1 MSKES
6 IMNTFVRL
14 LLITLC
20 STALLTP
27 HVQAETLTWR
37 VYNYVTALHV
47 MPIGFEK
54 VPANVLLERR
64 GIAEFPNGETAAY
77 LTRGS
82 AKMTPSGGTAEGY
95 ALYTFDDGSTLHI
108 KWQANS
114 KLEPGEK
121 HKTMSGSGN
130 YLSGT
135 GRFNGIEGSVTIQGK
150 YITPYSKKDGTLG
163 DMIVDVTSNHTVP
176 TR

>member
-1 MSKES
+1 
-6 IMNTFVRL
+6 MNTFVRL

-82 AKMTPSGGTAEGY
+82 AKMTPVAEQPKVMHSIPSMTALPCISSGRQTQNW
-95 ALYTFDDGSTLHI
+95 SPVRSI
-108 KWQANS
+108 KPCPVAAAISVAPADSMASREVSPFKVNTS
-114 KLEPGEK
+114 PPTPRRTEP
-121 HKTMSGSGN
+121 
-130 YLSGT
+130 LA
-135 GRFNGIEGSVTIQGK
+135 I
-150 YITPYSKKDGTLG
+150 
-163 DMIVDVTSNHTVP
+163 
-176 TR
+176 

>member
-1 MSKES
+1 
-6 IMNTFVRL
+6 MNTSVRL
-14 LLITLC
+14 ILTALC
-20 STALLTP
+20 SIVLLTTQA
-27 HVQAETLTWR
+27 QAETLTWR

-82 AKMTPSGGTAEGY
+82 AKMTPNGGTAEGY

-108 KWQANS
+108 KWQAKS
-114 KLEPGEK
+114 KLEPGQK

-135 GRFNGIEGSVTIQGK
+135 GRFDGIEGDVIIKGR
-150 YITPYSKKDGTLG
+150 YVTPYSKKDGTLG

-176 TR
+176 TQ